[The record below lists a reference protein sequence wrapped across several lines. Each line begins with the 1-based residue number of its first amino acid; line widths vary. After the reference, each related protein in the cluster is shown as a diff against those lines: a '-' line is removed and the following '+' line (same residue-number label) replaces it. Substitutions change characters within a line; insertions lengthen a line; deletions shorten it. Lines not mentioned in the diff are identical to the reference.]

1 MDGQRTDSAASG
13 STAVAGA
20 SRLSAMAGQLAV
32 PHLVRRAI
40 SLTFIGY
47 FLVSVCALAVD
58 MGTFL
63 LLLHTSLP
71 PGICAAI
78 GYSAGI
84 VVNWVLLTRSV
95 FQGSTADRGQARTR
109 QKLIFI
115 VTTLGGLGATS
126 GIVSLASLVGA
137 NLILS
142 KFLSIFTSFFLNY
155 LVRRNFVFAAARG
168 S

>member
-1 MDGQRTDSAASG
+1 MGGQGTDPAASG
-13 STAVAGA
+13 STGVAAESG
-20 SRLSAMAGQLAV
+20 SSAMAGQLAV
-32 PHLVRRAI
+32 AALVRQAI
-40 SLTFIGY
+40 SPTFIGY

-63 LLLHTSLP
+63 LLLKTSLP

-95 FQGSTADRGQARTR
+95 FQGRTADRGHARTR

-126 GIVSLASLVGA
+126 AIVGLASFVGA
-137 NLILS
+137 NLIFS
-142 KFLSIFTSFFLNY
+142 KILSIFTSFFLNY
-155 LVRRNFVFAAARG
+155 FVRRNFVFAAARA